1 MSEMSGGQVVDSKIV
16 ELSFE
21 NKDFETNAR
30 QSISTLDKLKKALNF
45 SNSTKGLDEIN
56 NSIEKV
62 KINPLIN
69 GVGTLHSAIDGLADT
84 IGFAAIVRYTNKAL
98 DSIER
103 LGRTLTTANISS
115 GWQKYADK
123 TTSVATLVSQGY
135 DIDTVTDQLERL
147 NWFTDETS
155 YNFVDM
161 VGNIGKFTAAGQG
174 LEDSVTAMEGIA
186 NWAAMSGQNAQAAS
200 HAMYQLSQAMGAGVM
215 RKEDYKS
222 IQNVSMDTV
231 EFRQHALDAA
241 VALGTL
247 KKTGEDTY
255 KSLIAGKKEFTI
267 DQFAEHLTQDAWFT
281 SDVMMA
287 VFKDYSAAVDQ
298 IYDYAEAKGITASEA
313 MEELGGKV
321 DEFGLKAFQSAQ
333 QARTLQDAIGSIQDA
348 ASTTWMNIFEAIFG
362 NANEATDLWTAVANE
377 GYDIFVGP
385 LNNLYDIVTE
395 AFGGETPTLTKDMWQ
410 NLGLTA
416 EQAGALAKRLMEVGE
431 KGDKAFKGMSV
442 DDFIDSLDEGNITVE
457 QLNKAL
463 AGTENST
470 VSNLEDIRKKALEVI
485 KGNYGNDMSKRFQMI
500 TEECYDAQKVQ
511 DYVNVLKKLTNGTW
525 EITDATL
532 AEADAALG
540 AAEDYSSLT
549 DEQLKAAGWT
559 PGQIQALR
567 ELEEQAKK
575 TGTPLNELV
584 ETLSTTG
591 KTGKQTFFDAI
602 RHSAMGIGIVFE
614 ELKAAF
620 DSVFSIDGVGFL
632 NEFISGFDKLGLS
645 ILRFTKQNAGRFKAT
660 FTGIFSVFDLGL
672 RVVQAFAN
680 TGLNVLGHIFDGV
693 GIKALNFTAK
703 IGNSLKTFHDWVV
716 ENELIEKSMTAIG
729 NAAIAGIDKVK
740 GWFDSF
746 LRIPIIQANLTNFK
760 SAFRTIFDNL
770 VSSIGGGTDAFQI
783 LFNSIFENISGLRE
797 GKLSFGEA
805 FKNITDT
812 VKVSVRKLIGD
823 DGIKSLRSAFKA
835 LNASFTD
842 FVSNLGKNK
851 DGTLNAFGKL
861 QKVFGTTR
869 ESVKTLFGDMKT
881 HLTDLV
887 SGKID
892 FKQFFEN
899 LRTSFQNGLKTI
911 SEMGGVDSL
920 QEVFSNLKTSIST
933 FFDNLGKNEDGS
945 LNKFGK
951 LKEFFGNTGVAIGQ
965 FFDKVR
971 TNVSDLSSGKIDLKA
986 FFVNLK
992 EDFEKG
998 VESLSLSD
1006 GLEAIKKKFEEART
1020 SVVNFLDDLG
1030 TNEDGTAN
1038 AFGKLWNGIKNTF
1051 GKAVTKIS
1059 AAKTAIGEFFT
1070 KLDIVGIATRN
1081 FDNLKNAF
1089 GEFFTNLPNVLGG
1102 VKGKFEEFIT
1112 KVTELGGFKFE
1123 NIPKIFESFKDTVGA
1138 YFEDLDI
1145 FEGIKKAFGQLWD
1158 DLAER
1163 VGETGVVEKITEI
1176 FNNLKNKIKEALV
1189 SVGINIDSIRDKI
1202 VSFFER
1208 IKAAWDQYNPVALF
1222 EKLKAFLQ
1230 GKEFTFGSGSGKGLS
1245 FSLTELISK
1254 IKGLVKLT
1262 PFISAIGRLL
1272 TGLAMLKGVKLLQKE
1287 IQPTNFLDL
1296 AKSIGI
1302 LAASLAALVWVSK
1315 DNPDQLIKA
1324 AEVLGAITIAFAG
1337 ISFLVSRK
1345 FFDSE
1350 KIKSFATSMEGMCKG
1365 LLEVILAM
1373 YLINNFK
1380 PGKNLGRN
1388 LMMILGVLSAMA
1400 AISALMSWFSKK
1412 DTKPGGVADL
1422 ADAMVKLV
1430 GIMVALD
1437 NYKVKDADNLIEN
1450 YKLLL
1455 FGVAGILA
1463 AFKLLGGDYKG
1474 ISQTVKSIALSFL
1487 MIAGAVALL
1496 SNIDVGDLDSAV
1508 SALDN
1513 LALCMGGLLL
1523 VAHGLKGG
1531 TGPILALA
1539 VTIGVIAMSLKE
1551 LSKIDD
1557 ADLDKAATSIDK
1569 VMLVLTLLAGVIG
1582 FSGLNMNPGT
1592 AIAIIGVLALL
1603 AGVVSALWFLQS
1615 DYVDTDKVI
1624 SVMNELTKIFG
1635 ALSLLIGSLTLL
1647 GNSGIATVPV
1657 AVTSILLG
1665 LGEIALVAT
1674 AIGGVVEWIKENGHE
1689 EDLAELQSFF
1699 DTGVEVLT
1707 AICNGI
1713 GRMIGGFLGGIV
1725 SEGAGA
1731 LPEIMD
1737 SVLEFFDGL
1746 QKLNELPDLSGA
1758 FEKLSSAA
1766 DIVSKFGWDGFFLS
1780 LGDIALDFLGGKGA
1794 IETMT
1799 DGMEELVDG
1808 YGKFAAKMSVFGEIP
1823 FDDSG
1828 LHKAM
1833 NDVRK
1838 AYKGSF
1844 TRGLQEAASKLF
1856 TGKGVVE
1863 NMAEDMEGLAD
1874 GYGKFAAK
1882 MSVFGTIEF
1891 DDSGLNDAMNAVRKA
1906 YKGSFT
1912 RGLQEK
1918 ANELLTGK
1926 GVVENMADD
1935 MQGLADGFGKFA
1947 EKMKGFEQYGEI
1959 DTTGLV
1965 SAIQAVQ
1972 TAYDDS
1978 LDKSI
1983 SDAIEKF
1990 VNGRTYVEQ
1999 LCMDALLLAG
2009 SMRLFSITLK
2019 GFKGPTEDETG
2030 EFSKAIDDAVTAI
2043 NSTKEKL
2050 SIFDGMQ
2057 AWLDA
2062 KQLTKVGR
2070 FSLDVLAL
2078 TAAMNSFKS
2087 TLAGFKAPTQDDV
2100 DQFNEALTQAQTA
2113 IDSVKPKEFLDFL
2126 GDWLTDNWTLDGQSY
2141 IETFSG
2147 NVKSLGDA
2155 LSTWNEKM
2163 GGFAEGS
2170 SIVVPDFSGLISA
2183 MNQMNEGGL
2192 FGLIKSVFVGD
2203 SDFSKFATNIG
2214 DLGEGLADF
2223 AKSLEGV
2230 DVANMERGIE
2240 AAKKIMEATT
2250 ELENSLFGS
2259 STNGETVLDVLG
2271 SELAGGEDGKG
2282 GLGAALN
2289 AFVGQFENI
2298 GDLSMVASAVR
2309 TIANATKTA
2318 SEIKITGSDIIND
2331 SAVEAFCGNLKK
2343 VSEEINGLTEPD
2355 TSIIESFKEAINS
2368 LSGIVIDTSAFIG
2381 DATKENAKGAGKE
2394 LASMVGEGFGEA
2406 VETISSALKAALATA
2421 AGSAQTQSVSKFQ
2434 ELGRA
2439 LGVAISEG
2447 ITKSG
2452 TTIVQAAKDVAERG
2466 GRAVKMARPG
2476 FYAAGAYL
2484 CEGLAAGIRDNG
2496 GIVTQA
2502 AIAMAKDCLA
2512 GMKGAMSI
2520 ASPSKATKEM
2530 GYFLDAGLANGIR
2543 DNIGL
2548 VTVQAMNLGD
2558 RAVAAVEGSIKKLG
2572 RVKDTLGKGVS
2583 DATDDLKLRVITKIK
2598 SITDEAG
2605 STANKESLKQVS
2617 KVVNS
2622 LKEKVQEAKT
2632 SDLKLSPEID
2642 TAELESGAASAESTV
2657 DEVKNKTDTSL
2668 EQALAKLRKVR
2679 SLLKSEIEASA
2690 TEMSDGTKKAVAGSL
2705 DISTSETENKYGRVI
2720 GRLKNFV
2727 TGGVDDIG
2735 RTADEEAL
2743 KKVNKTIKMLET
2755 EVGSGAEKVGKK
2767 LKDNTKTAIGETGE
2781 VAETETEKTTT
2792 SMADGI
2798 DKGSDKVVDASAK
2811 VAKAGAKAAAD
2822 EAIEFEKAG
2831 KDLAEGLAK
2840 GIDSGTKKVTNASGS
2855 IGEKMAA
2862 EIRELLKIHSPSKVT
2877 EEIGE
2882 FFDLG
2887 LAKGIWNK
2895 GTEVT
2900 RSTAHVGRL
2909 ALESIQHT
2917 VNLISQ
2923 VANDEIDITP
2933 TVRPVV
2939 DLSDIKRN
2947 GNRISDYLN
2956 LSPTVTIEDS
2966 LGKISQI
2973 SDARRND
2980 TTNSDLLYALR
2991 ELKDTVNTTPSNT
3004 YNINGITYDDGS
3016 NVAAAVGSL
3025 IRAARIERRA

>member
-135 DIDTVTDQLERL
+135 DIDTVTDQLKRL

-298 IYDYAEAKGITASEA
+298 IYDYAEEKGITASEA

-395 AFGGETPTLTKDMWQ
+395 AFGGKTPTLTKDMWQ

-442 DDFIDSLDEGNITVE
+442 DEFIDSLDEGNITVD

-485 KGNYGNDMSKRFQMI
+485 KGNYTNDMAKRFQML
-500 TEECYDAQKVQ
+500 TEEGYDAQKVQ

-632 NEFISGFDKLGLS
+632 NDFISGFDKLGLS

-660 FTGIFSVFDLGL
+660 FTGVFSVFDLGL

-716 ENELIEKSMTAIG
+716 ENQLIERSMTAIG

-740 GWFDSF
+740 GWFDTF

-783 LFNSIFENISGLRE
+783 LFDSIFENITGLRE

-823 DGIKSLRSAFKA
+823 DGIKSLNSAFKA
-835 LNASFTD
+835 LKASFTD

-899 LRTSFQNGLKTI
+899 IRTSFQNGLKTI
-911 SEMGGVDSL
+911 SEMGGVKSL

-971 TNVSDLSSGKIDLKA
+971 TNVSDLSSGKIDLKG

-1038 AFGKLWNGIKNTF
+1038 AFGKLWNGIKNIF

-1089 GEFFTNLPNVLGG
+1089 GEFFTNLPSVLGG
-1102 VKGKFEEFIT
+1102 VKGKFEEFIG
-1112 KVTELGGFKFE
+1112 KVKELGGFKFE

-1163 VGETGVVEKITEI
+1163 VADTGIIPKIQEEFEKVKAKVKEVLESIGINVDSAREKI
-1176 FNNLKNKIKEALV
+1176 
-1189 SVGINIDSIRDKI
+1189 VG
-1202 VSFFER
+1202 FFES
-1208 IKAAWDQYNPVALF
+1208 IKSAWDRYNPVALF
-1222 EKLKAFLQ
+1222 EKLKDFL
-1230 GKEFTFGSGSGKGLS
+1230 EGKGFKLGGDGESGIS
-1245 FSLTELISK
+1245 FSLTDLIAK
-1254 IKGLVKLT
+1254 IKSLVKLA
-1262 PFISAIGRLL
+1262 PFISAVGRVL
-1272 TGLAMLKGVKLLQKE
+1272 TGLAALKGVKLLKKE
-1287 IQPTNFLDL
+1287 IQPTNFLDM

-1302 LAASLAALVWVSK
+1302 LAASLAGLVWVSK
-1315 DNPDQLIKA
+1315 ENPDQLVKVA
-1324 AEVLGAITIAFAG
+1324 GVLGAVTAAFAG
-1337 ISFLVSRK
+1337 ISAIVSTK
-1345 FFDSE
+1345 FFDAK
-1350 KIKSFATSMEGMCKG
+1350 KIETFAASLAGMCKG
-1365 LLEVILAM
+1365 LLEVILAL

-1380 PGKNLGRN
+1380 PGENLESN
-1388 LMMILGVLSAMA
+1388 LQMIMIILAKMA
-1400 AISALMSWFSKK
+1400 LISALTSWLSKK
-1412 DTKPGGVADL
+1412 DTKVTGVADL

-1437 NYKVKDADNLIEN
+1437 NYKIKDADNLIEN
-1450 YKLLL
+1450 YRTLLL
-1455 FGVAGILA
+1455 GIAGLLA
-1463 AFKLLGGDYKG
+1463 VFRFLGGDYKG
-1474 ISQTVKSIALSFL
+1474 IGDTVKSLATALL
-1487 MIAGAVALL
+1487 MCAGAVTILSSISATGIDRALSAIGQL
-1496 SNIDVGDLDSAV
+1496 TICLGALMLLGKGSNVGSI
-1508 SALDN
+1508 
-1513 LALCMGGLLL
+1513 GG
-1523 VAHGLKGG
+1523 
-1531 TGPILALA
+1531 IMSLA
-1539 VTIGVIAMSLKE
+1539 VTIGVIAMAINSLAK
-1551 LSKIDD
+1551 LDSS
-1557 ADLDKAATSIDK
+1557 DLDNATESINK
-1569 VMLVLTLLAGVIG
+1569 VVGVLTLLSGVLG
-1582 FSGLNMNPGT
+1582 FSGLSINPGT
-1592 AIAIIGVLALL
+1592 AIAIVGVLGILAAVVAALVVL
-1603 AGVVSALWFLQS
+1603 QDENLVNPDNVIALAEKLTEIMNALTKAVAVMGIFGGLAAGGIVKLAAVVGVIAVIATVIGALKEVGEDKGWDFGNISDKFHSGIDTLIEIANDIGRVVGSFVDGMLSEAAGTLPGIVEDVKSFFNTLKELNDLPDLTNAFDNLSKAAGVVGEFGVEGFKLALENALPHWLGMDDVITQMKDAMKNIAEGFKDFATTMS
-1615 DYVDTDKVI
+1615 ECSGIEYDTSGLEDAIDMVKDAYKGGW
-1624 SVMNELTKIFG
+1624 NR
-1635 ALSLLIGSLTLL
+1635 TLL
-1647 GNSGIATVPV
+1647 NKLTDMWFGKSLIEQMTDDMEELASGFKDFATKMSEAKGIKYDASGLEDAIEMVKK
-1657 AVTSILLG
+1657 SYQGGWNMLLLNK
-1665 LGEIALVAT
+1665 LGEIFLGKTQIQQISRDMETLASGFGEFAKKMDLFKEYGDIDTSSLEKAITAVQNAYKNSFT
-1674 AIGGVVEWIKENGHE
+1674 ISIVNAIGY
-1689 EDLAELQSFF
+1689 
-1699 DTGVEVLT
+1699 LT
-1707 AICNGI
+1707 
-1713 GRMIGGFLGGIV
+1713 
-1725 SEGAGA
+1725 
-1731 LPEIMD
+1731 
-1737 SVLEFFDGL
+1737 
-1746 QKLNELPDLSGA
+1746 SG
-1758 FEKLSSAA
+1758 
-1766 DIVSKFGWDGFFLS
+1766 
-1780 LGDIALDFLGGKGA
+1780 
-1794 IETMT
+1794 
-1799 DGMEELVDG
+1799 
-1808 YGKFAAKMSVFGEIP
+1808 
-1823 FDDSG
+1823 
-1828 LHKAM
+1828 
-1833 NDVRK
+1833 
-1838 AYKGSF
+1838 
-1844 TRGLQEAASKLF
+1844 
-1856 TGKGVVE
+1856 
-1863 NMAEDMEGLAD
+1863 
-1874 GYGKFAAK
+1874 
-1882 MSVFGTIEF
+1882 
-1891 DDSGLNDAMNAVRKA
+1891 
-1906 YKGSFT
+1906 
-1912 RGLQEK
+1912 
-1918 ANELLTGK
+1918 
-1926 GVVENMADD
+1926 
-1935 MQGLADGFGKFA
+1935 
-1947 EKMKGFEQYGEI
+1947 
-1959 DTTGLV
+1959 
-1965 SAIQAVQ
+1965 
-1972 TAYDDS
+1972 
-1978 LDKSI
+1978 KS
-1983 SDAIEKF
+1983 
-1990 VNGRTYVEQ
+1990 YVEQ
-1999 LCMDALLLAG
+1999 LCDDMDDLAT
-2009 SMRLFSITLK
+2009 SVKSFSEKLAN
-2019 GFKGPTEDETG
+2019 FEGPTEADMTAFRDALAKAETALG
-2030 EFSKAIDDAVTAI
+2030 DVDLTNVFSNI
-2043 NSTKEKL
+2043 ST
-2050 SIFDGMQ
+2050 
-2057 AWLDA
+2057 WLDA
-2062 KQLTKVGR
+2062 DAKSTIGR
-2070 FSLDVLAL
+2070 FASDVRELSS
-2078 TAAMNSFKS
+2078 AMNTF
-2087 TLAGFKAPTQDDV
+2087 TINLRGFKPPSDDDV
-2100 DQFNEALTQAQTA
+2100 TAFKTAISKAKSA
-2113 IDSVKPKEFLDFL
+2113 IDSVMKDENGGLQGLWDSIKAWAMNVSTGEDGVSYVEQFSQNVTSLSGALLQWNTDMAQFEGTDF
-2126 GDWLTDNWTLDGQSY
+2126 
-2141 IETFSG
+2141 
-2147 NVKSLGDA
+2147 
-2155 LSTWNEKM
+2155 
-2163 GGFAEGS
+2163 
-2170 SIVVPDFSGLISA
+2170 VVPDFSGLITA
-2183 MNQMNEGGL
+2183 MNSLKGDGGL
-2192 FGLIKSVFVGD
+2192 LGLI
-2203 SDFSKFATNIG
+2203 
-2214 DLGEGLADF
+2214 
-2223 AKSLEGV
+2223 
-2230 DVANMERGIE
+2230 
-2240 AAKKIMEATT
+2240 
-2250 ELENSLFGS
+2250 
-2259 STNGETVLDVLG
+2259 ETVFTGNTNWDDFIQNVSHMG
-2271 SELAGGEDGKG
+2271 T
-2282 GLGAALN
+2282 ALN
-2289 AFVGQFENI
+2289 AFTTNLGEVDIDKMTAGISAASRIIRATAELEGMLVGRQDTVLSNFGKDLAGDENSGFAGLGNALKTFVGQL
-2298 GDLSMVASAVR
+2298 GDLGDLTTATNNVKLLAD
-2309 TIANATKTA
+2309 ATKTL
-2318 SEIKITGSDIIND
+2318 SDIKLTDSPIINVNAVTAFTQNLQSLAD
-2331 SAVEAFCGNLKK
+2331 S
-2343 VSEEINGLTEPD
+2343 INGLTEPD

-2368 LSGIVIDTSAFIG
+2368 LSDIVIDTSAFIG

-2447 ITKSG
+2447 ITKAG

-2520 ASPSKATKEM
+2520 ASPSKATEKM

-2543 DNIGL
+2543 DNVGL

-2558 RAVAAVEGSIKKLG
+2558 RVVAAVEGSIKKLG

-2583 DATDDLKLRVITKIK
+2583 DATDELKLRVITKIK

-2605 STANKESLKQVS
+2605 GTANKETLKQVS

-2679 SLLKSEIEASA
+2679 SLLKSEIEGSA

-2705 DISTSETENKYGRVI
+2705 DISSSETENNYGRII

-2727 TGGVDDIG
+2727 TGGVEDVG
-2735 RTADEEAL
+2735 NTADEEAL
-2743 KKVNKTIKMLET
+2743 KKVNKTIKMLEQ
-2755 EVGSGAEKVGKK
+2755 EIGSGTEKVGKS
-2767 LKDNTKTAIGETGE
+2767 LKKNMKTAVAEAGD
-2781 VAETETEKTTT
+2781 VAETESAKTTKG
-2792 SMADGI
+2792 MAEGIEDGG
-2798 DKGSDKVVDASAK
+2798 KQVSDASGK
-2811 VAKAGAKAAAD
+2811 VAKRGAKAASD
-2822 EAIEFEKAG
+2822 EYPSFVKAG

-2840 GIDSGTKKVTNASGS
+2840 GIEDGGKGVSTAASSISAKAVDAIKK
-2855 IGEKMAA
+2855 
-2862 EIRELLKIHSPSKVT
+2862 LLDIHSPSGVT
-2877 EEIGE
+2877 EKLGN

-2887 LAKGIWNK
+2887 FANGIWDK

>member
-135 DIDTVTDQLERL
+135 DVDTVTEQLKRL
-147 NWFTDETS
+147 NWYTDETS

-215 RKEDYKS
+215 RKQDYQS

-255 KSLIAGKKEFTI
+255 KSLVAGKKEFTI
-267 DQFAEHLTQDAWFT
+267 DQFADHLTQDAWFT

-298 IYDYAEAKGITASEA
+298 IYEYSEEKGITASEA
-313 MEELGGKV
+313 MEELAGQV
-321 DEFGLKAFQSAQ
+321 DEFGLKAFQAGQ

-362 NANEATDLWTAVANE
+362 NANEATDLWTTVANE

-442 DDFIDSLDEGNITVE
+442 DEFIDSLDEGNITVE

-485 KGNYGNDMSKRFQMI
+485 KGNYTNDMAKRFQML
-500 TEECYDAQKVQ
+500 TEEGYDAQKVQ

-532 AEADAALG
+532 AEADAVLG
-540 AAEDYSSLT
+540 AAEDYTSLT

-584 ETLSTTG
+584 ETLSTPG

-632 NEFISGFDKLGLS
+632 NDFISGFDKLGLS

-660 FTGIFSVFDLGL
+660 FTGIFSVLDLGL

-716 ENELIEKSMTAIG
+716 ENQLIERSMTAIG

-783 LFNSIFENISGLRE
+783 LFDSIFENITGLRE

-823 DGIKSLRSAFKA
+823 DGIKSLKSAFKA
-835 LNASFTD
+835 LKASFTD

-971 TNVSDLSSGKIDLKA
+971 TNVSDLGSGKIDLKA

-1089 GEFFTNLPNVLGG
+1089 GEFFTNLPSVLGG
-1102 VKGKFEEFIT
+1102 VKGKFEEFIG

-1123 NIPKIFESFKDTVGA
+1123 NIPKIFETFKDTVGA
-1138 YFEDLDI
+1138 YFEDIDI

-1163 VGETGVVEKITEI
+1163 VADTGIIPKIQAEFEKV
-1176 FNNLKNKIKEALV
+1176 KAKVKEVLA
-1189 SVGINIDSIRDKI
+1189 SIGINVDAARDKI
-1202 VSFFER
+1202 VGFFKS
-1208 IKAAWDQYNPVALF
+1208 IKDAWDQYNPVALF
-1222 EKLKAFLQ
+1222 EKLKDFL
-1230 GKEFTFGSGSGKGLS
+1230 EGKGFKLGGDGESGIS
-1245 FSLTELISK
+1245 FSLTDLIAK
-1254 IKGLVKLT
+1254 IKSLVKLA
-1262 PFISAIGRLL
+1262 PFISAVGRLL
-1272 TGLAMLKGVKLLQKE
+1272 TGLAALKGVKLLKKE
-1287 IQPTNFLDL
+1287 IQPTNFLDM

-1302 LAASLAALVWVSK
+1302 LAASLAGLVLVSK
-1315 DNPDQLIKA
+1315 DNPDQLVKA
-1324 AEVLGAITIAFAG
+1324 AEVLGAITVAFAG
-1337 ISFLVSRK
+1337 ISAIVSTK
-1345 FFDSE
+1345 FFDAK
-1350 KIKSFATSMEGMCKG
+1350 KIESFSASMEGMCKG
-1365 LLEVILAM
+1365 LLEVILAL

-1380 PGKNLGRN
+1380 PGENLITN
-1388 LMMILGVLSAMA
+1388 LKIILEVLTVMA
-1400 AISALMSWFSKK
+1400 VISAATSWFSKK
-1412 DTKPGGVADL
+1412 DTKVTGIAEL

-1430 GIMVALD
+1430 GILVALD
-1437 NYKVKDADNLIEN
+1437 NYKIKDMDNLVEN
-1450 YKLLL
+1450 YQALLV
-1455 FGVAGILA
+1455 GIAGLLA
-1463 AFKLLGGDYKG
+1463 VFRLLGGDYKG
-1474 ISQTVKSIALSFL
+1474 IGETVKSISTALL
-1487 MIAGAVALL
+1487 MCAGAVMILSSISATGIDRALSAIEQL
-1496 SNIDVGDLDSAV
+1496 SFCLGALMLLGKGSSIGNVGS
-1508 SALDN
+1508 
-1513 LALCMGGLLL
+1513 
-1523 VAHGLKGG
+1523 
-1531 TGPILALA
+1531 ILSLA
-1539 VTIGVIAMSLKE
+1539 VVIGVIAMSINSLAK
-1551 LSKIDD
+1551 LDSG
-1557 ADLDKAATSIDK
+1557 DLDNATNAINK
-1569 VMLVLTLLAGVIG
+1569 VIGVLTLLSGVLG
-1582 FSGLNMNPGT
+1582 FSGLSINPGT
-1592 AIAIIGVLALL
+1592 AIAIVGVLAIL
-1603 AGVVSALWFLQS
+1603 AAIVAALVVLQDENLVNPDNVIALAEKLTEIMNALTKAVAVMGIFGGLAAGGIASLVKVAAIIGVVAMVIGVIKGICEEQG
-1615 DYVDTDKVI
+1615 VDL
-1624 SVMNELTKIFG
+1624 SG
-1635 ALSLLIGSLTLL
+1635 AVDVFR
-1647 GNSGIATVPV
+1647 SGIDTLV
-1657 AVTSILLG
+1657 
-1665 LGEIALVAT
+1665 EIAT
-1674 AIGGVVEWIKENGHE
+1674 EIGRVVGGFINGIFSE
-1689 EDLAELQSFF
+1689 AAGTLPGMMEDLKSFF
-1699 DTGVEVLT
+1699 DTMKE
-1707 AICNGI
+1707 
-1713 GRMIGGFLGGIV
+1713 
-1725 SEGAGA
+1725 
-1731 LPEIMD
+1731 
-1737 SVLEFFDGL
+1737 LED
-1746 QKLNELPDLSGA
+1746 LPDLTNA
-1758 FEKLSSAA
+1758 FDNLSKALGVVTQA
-1766 DIVSKFGWDGFFLS
+1766 GWDGFLLS
-1780 LGDIALDFLGGKGA
+1780 LENIPSKIFGMKDVIGQISQGMKDLSSGFKEFATNMAACNG
-1794 IETMT
+1794 IEYDT
-1799 DGMEELVDG
+1799 
-1808 YGKFAAKMSVFGEIP
+1808 
-1823 FDDSG
+1823 SG
-1828 LHKAM
+1828 LEHAIDIVK
-1833 NDVRK
+1833 D
-1838 AYKGSF
+1838 AYKGGWNRTF
-1844 TRGLQEAASKLF
+1844 ANKASLILN
-1856 TGKGVVE
+1856 GK
-1863 NMAEDMEGLAD
+1863 DL
-1874 GYGKFAAK
+1874 
-1882 MSVFGTIEF
+1882 
-1891 DDSGLNDAMNAVRKA
+1891 MN
-1906 YKGSFT
+1906 
-1912 RGLQEK
+1912 Q
-1918 ANELLTGK
+1918 
-1926 GVVENMADD
+1926 MADD
-1935 MQGLADGFGKFA
+1935 MLELA
-1947 EKMKGFEQYGEI
+1947 KGFKKFGRKLEECNNI
-1959 DTTGLV
+1959 NFDTTGLEHAVELVKDAYKGGWNRTFANKV
-1965 SAIQAVQ
+1965 SLILNGKNLIQQMSDDMYDLAEGFGEFAKKMSGFGDYEVDTTQLNKAVNAVKNAYKNSFNISIVNAIGYL
-1972 TAYDDS
+1972 TSGKGY
-1978 LDKSI
+1978 I
-1983 SDAIEKF
+1983 
-1990 VNGRTYVEQ
+1990 EQ
-1999 LCMDALLLAG
+1999 LCDDMDSLATTMK
-2009 SMRLFSITLK
+2009 SFSSKLAN
-2019 GFKGPTEDETG
+2019 FKGPTESDIEAFEQAITDAQG
-2030 EFSKAIDDAVTAI
+2030 ALEKVDKKNLFSNFT
-2043 NSTKEKL
+2043 T
-2050 SIFDGMQ
+2050 
-2057 AWLDA
+2057 WLDA
-2062 KQLTKVGR
+2062 DAKSMIERWSSDVRQL
-2070 FSLDVLAL
+2070 SS
-2078 TAAMNSFKS
+2078 AMNTFKINI
-2087 TLAGFKAPTQDDV
+2087 TGFKAPTEAEMT
-2100 DQFNEALTQAQTA
+2100 QFNTALTQAQTA
-2113 IDSVKPKEFLDFL
+2113 IDSFNQDGNPFMKLLDSMDEFAQ
-2126 GDWLTDNWTLDGQSY
+2126 N
-2141 IETFSG
+2141 
-2147 NVKSLGDA
+2147 
-2155 LSTWNEKM
+2155 LSTGNDKSYVEQFSSNITSLSSALLQWNTDMAQFTGETE
-2163 GGFAEGS
+2163 F
-2170 SIVVPDFSGLISA
+2170 VVPDFSGLITA
-2183 MNQMNEGGL
+2183 INEVGKDGGL
-2192 FGLIKSVFVGD
+2192 KGAIEKAFVGTANFD
-2203 SDFSKFATNIG
+2203 DFETNVG
-2214 DLGEGLADF
+2214 KLGSALKAFTDNLGNDIDID
-2223 AKSLEGV
+2223 KLE
-2230 DVANMERGIE
+2230 AGIN
-2240 AAKKIMEATT
+2240 AAKKILDATSK
-2250 ELENSLFGS
+2250 LE
-2259 STNGETVLDVLG
+2259 STLMGRQDTVL
-2271 SELAGGEDGKG
+2271 SNFGKDLKG
-2282 GLGAALN
+2282 DEKSGFSGLGAALN
-2289 AFVGQFENI
+2289 EFVSQLGNL
-2298 GDLSMVASAVR
+2298 GDLTTACNNVDLLAK
-2309 TIANATKTA
+2309 ATEKI
-2318 SEIKITGSDIIND
+2318 SEIKLTESPIINVN
-2331 SAVEAFCGNLKK
+2331 AVNAFVTNLQSL
-2343 VSEEINGLTEPD
+2343 SESINGLTEPD
-2355 TSIIESFKEAINS
+2355 TDIIESFKTAME
-2368 LSGIVIDTSAFIG
+2368 
-2381 DATKENAKGAGKE
+2381 E
-2394 LASMVGEGFGEA
+2394 LASIELDASSLISDETKEGAMNAGEELAASVGEGIRTAVDKISDALTEAMSNAADTAKGESESKYNDA
-2406 VETISSALKAALATA
+2406 GETLDN
-2421 AGSAQTQSVSKFQ
+2421 
-2434 ELGRA
+2434 A
-2439 LGVAISEG
+2439 LGEG
-2447 ITKSG
+2447 IKSND
-2452 TTIVQAAKDVAERG
+2452 DVVVD
-2466 GRAVKMARPG
+2466 AVK
-2476 FYAAGAYL
+2476 YAAGQGAL
-2484 CEGLAAGIRDNG
+2484 AAKTQRLGFVQAGRFLVEGLAAGIRDSG
-2496 GIVTQA
+2496 GIVKEA
-2502 AIAMAKDCLA
+2502 ATSIMNEALAAMKAA
-2512 GMKGAMSI
+2512 AQEH
-2520 ASPSKATKEM
+2520 SPSKATYEM
-2530 GYFLDAGLANGIR
+2530 GYFLDAGLGNGIR
-2543 DNIGL
+2543 DSVGL

-2558 RAVAAVEGSIKKLG
+2558 RAVAAVEGSIKKLSN
-2572 RVKDTLGKGVS
+2572 VKDTLGNGINDAS
-2583 DATDDLKLRVITKIK
+2583 DELKTKVVRKIR
-2598 SITDEAG
+2598 SISEEAG
-2605 STANKESLKQVS
+2605 STANKESLIQVS
-2617 KVVNS
+2617 KVIGT
-2622 LKEKVQEAKT
+2622 LKDKVKEAKN
-2632 SDLKLSPEID
+2632 SDLKVSPEID
-2642 TAELESGAASAESTV
+2642 TSNLQSSAESAEATV
-2657 DEVKNKTDTSL
+2657 DEVKTKTDSSL

-2679 SLLKSEIEASA
+2679 SLLKSEITGSGE
-2690 TEMSDGTKKAVAGSL
+2690 EMANGTKKAVVGAL
-2705 DISTSETENKYGRVI
+2705 EVSTTETEGKYGRII
-2720 GRLKNFV
+2720 GKLKNFV
-2727 TGGVDDIG
+2727 SGGVTDVG
-2735 RTADEEAL
+2735 NTADEEAL
-2743 KKVNKTIKMLET
+2743 KKVNKTIKMLEQ
-2755 EVGSGAEKVGKK
+2755 EVGSGTEKVGKS
-2767 LKDNTKTAIGETGE
+2767 LKKNTKTAIAETGD
-2781 VAETETEKTTT
+2781 VAETETEKTTS

-2798 DKGSDKVVDASAK
+2798 EKGSDKVTDASSK
-2811 VAKAGAKAAAD
+2811 VAKSGAEAAAK
-2822 EAIEFEKAG
+2822 EVKAFEKAG
-2831 KDLAEGLAK
+2831 QQLAEGLAK
-2840 GIDSGTKKVTNASGS
+2840 GIESGKKNAEGASS
-2855 IGEKMAA
+2855 NMAA
-2862 EIRELLKIHSPSKVT
+2862 KAADEVRKVLKIHSPSGVT
-2877 EEIGE
+2877 EKYGK

-2887 LAKGIWNK
+2887 FAKGVWNNA
-2895 GTEVT
+2895 GNIS
-2900 RSTAHVGRL
+2900 RSTAHIGRI

-2917 VNLISQ
+2917 VDLISQ

-2939 DLSDIKRN
+2939 DLSDIRRN
-2947 GNRISDYLN
+2947 GNKISDYLN

-2991 ELKDTVNTTPSNT
+2991 ELKDSVNTTPSNT